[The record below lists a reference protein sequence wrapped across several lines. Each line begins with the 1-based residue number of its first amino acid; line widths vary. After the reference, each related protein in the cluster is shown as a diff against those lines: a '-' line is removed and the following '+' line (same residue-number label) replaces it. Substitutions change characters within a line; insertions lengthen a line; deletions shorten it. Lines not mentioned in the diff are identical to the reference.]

1 MEAAAID
8 ILQPVLE
15 SAVYLASHYCK
26 ACGRNTITATDIQY
40 GMRYAARNV
49 LGTRTGTLFPDEDS
63 ESESEEDSDIEIV
76 DDEDE
81 PFTRYTGDDKTFIE
95 INECFDTWNEWE
107 PDNPAAVMLKNAI
120 DSNGRFRHEE

>member
-1 MEAAAID
+1 MEEAAID

-15 SAVYLASHYCK
+15 SAVYLAGHYCK

-49 LGTRTGTLFPDEDS
+49 LGTRTGTLFPDEEDEDS
-63 ESESEEDSDIEIV
+63 SESDIEVV

-81 PFTRYTGDDKTFIE
+81 PFIRYSGTDKTFIE
-95 INECFDTWNEWE
+95 MNECFDTWDEWD
-107 PDNPAAVMLKNAI
+107 PDSPVGVLLKKAI
-120 DSNGRFRHEE
+120 DINGGIHDNKA